1 MVACAS
7 PLLKRFNRSPDGP
20 PPPKELAEKVQAP
33 SALVLQPF
41 SQFRAFNGQP
51 VVVPEVVH

>member
-1 MVACAS
+1 MVACAP
-7 PLLKRFNRSPDGP
+7 PLLKRFNRSSDGHRRRENLP
-20 PPPKELAEKVQAP
+20 EKIQP
-33 SALVLQPF
+33 LSALVLQPF